1 MIKRL
6 MKCVREYKKPSLLA
20 PLTISM
26 EVIIEIIIPYL
37 MADLIDYG
45 INQNNMPYIIKM
57 GLFLLLC
64 TFCSLSFGA
73 LAGRFAA
80 VASAGFAK
88 RCSLFSFL
96 KIPMKNLLN
105 ISDNQHCRY

>member
-6 MKCVREYKKPSLLA
+6 LKCVREYKKPSLLA
-20 PLTISM
+20 PLTVSM

-57 GLFLLLC
+57 GLFLL
-64 TFCSLSFGA
+64 
-73 LAGRFAA
+73 
-80 VASAGFAK
+80 
-88 RCSLFSFL
+88 
-96 KIPMKNLLN
+96 
-105 ISDNQHCRY
+105 